1 MFISVVVVVFFSS
14 RRRHTRCALVT
25 GVQTCALPIYAERTW
40 AAEWVASLLAHEKV
54 DVTPEVKE
62 ALWSALTSLASA
74 PSEER
79 TLTGLSVLLQ
89 SNALKAALLP
99 YTLEGPFGRLLDA
112 ADNKIGSVS
121 CRERVCPYV

>member
-1 MFISVVVVVFFSS
+1 MGGE
-14 RRRHTRCALVT
+14 HHELVET
-25 GVQTCALPIYAERTW
+25 VMVAFQPVRDIHDDTERTW

-54 DVTPEVKE
+54 EVTPEVKE

-74 PSEER
+74 PPEER

-112 ADNKIGSVS
+112 AESSLAPSAGPGRS
-121 CRERVCPYV
+121 